1 MTEETQEQVNETQ
14 TQDNTERFVERNGE
28 RINVSEN
35 FWDAKNNTPDVFAIL
50 KSQQDL
56 RKQIGEDA
64 SPKDG
69 IYQINIPDELKDK
82 LQADPEDPL
91 YKEFCKV
98 AKAKR
103 FSQADFDALS
113 QIYYKQLYDKQ
124 QDFDSEDYYKK
135 ESEALKE
142 KFGNKLDQVKTRI
155 DNFVKNCGI
164 SNQDMLNELQ
174 FMQTSAAGVMLLDY
188 FLDMR
193 GEPMPREITSK
204 AGKLSLDEL
213 RKLQSQEGYQNGTD
227 QALIN
232 KVRQGYIDLYDN

>member
-1 MTEETQEQVNETQ
+1 MTEEIQEQVNETE
-14 TQDNTERFVERNGE
+14 TQDNVERFVERDGE

-35 FWDAKNNTPDVFAIL
+35 FWDAKAGAPDVFAIL

-56 RKQIGEDA
+56 RKQIGEDQ

-113 QIYYKQLYDKQ
+113 KIYYQKLYDNNQ
-124 QDFDSEDYYKK
+124 EFDSEEYYKK
-135 ESEALKE
+135 ESDALKE
-142 KFGNKLDQVKTRI
+142 KFGDKLDKVKNRI

-164 SNQDMLNELQ
+164 TDADMLNELQ
-174 FMQTSAAGVMLLDY
+174 FMQTSAAGVALLDY
-188 FLDMR
+188 LLDLK
-193 GEPMPREITSK
+193 GEPMPRETNSRS
-204 AGKLSLDEL
+204 GKLSLEDL
-213 RKLQSQEGYQNGTD
+213 RNLQRQEGYQNGTD
-227 QALIN
+227 IALIN
-232 KVRQGYIDLYDN
+232 KVKQGYIDLFD